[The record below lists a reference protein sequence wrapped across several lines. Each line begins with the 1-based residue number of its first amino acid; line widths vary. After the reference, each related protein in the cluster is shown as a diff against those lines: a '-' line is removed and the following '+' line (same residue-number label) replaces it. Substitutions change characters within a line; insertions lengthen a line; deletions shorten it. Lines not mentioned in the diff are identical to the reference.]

1 MILLFSSATYS
12 QYLINEN
19 FNQMSSGQYI
29 PPTGWV
35 FGQGDFPTLTN
46 YNYSS
51 GWKGKDFG
59 NVTDGLNEVAIA
71 VNIYGTSRRCWAIS
85 PAVDLSSTS
94 TKELS
99 FDAALTNFNSTAQG
113 SFDTND
119 DSIFVAYSLDG
130 GFTWNYSQI
139 LKVFKGGDVISASG
153 EPITI
158 DLTSIGSE
166 TNVSFAF
173 YGVSRQTGNDVDFFV
188 DNVKV
193 GGSSAYDMEATSI
206 ISPSGVII
214 SNSPEVKAVFSN
226 TGLNPISGKY
236 YARILDPN
244 SAQVFYDSVSFSN
257 SAVNEIDTVSFGQV
271 SLSINGTYTMRAI
284 AIASGDLNNN
294 NDSIST
300 NFNVSL
306 STNNLVVV
314 YDNSSAQEL
323 ENKAAVFNAL
333 NSLGISYDSLDR
345 SSSTPNFTPWKEAI
359 WCEEG
364 DIPQAERNAIISFLN
379 AGTSNNQKVFLIAG
393 DDIGFNHG
401 RAGQP
406 GYDSIFYS
414 YYLHAK
420 YFADDVSTLFNNY
433 GIVGQNVN
441 NSLHDSLNS
450 EYPDAIGTKFGGVPA
465 YMFGQLPA
473 LSDTVAG
480 VAFDGPTYNIIYYP
494 FEFREVITN
503 VTPNCK
509 QLISGSLDWLTNA
522 AGNVPVELESFSA
535 KAIDRKVSLSWITAT
550 ETNNSGFA
558 IERKDENNSFKQIA
572 FVKGNGTTTGKSS
585 YSYKDENLTPG
596 NYAYRLRQV
605 DFDGSF
611 KLSNESLVEINSPR
625 TYTLDQNYPNPFNP
639 STTIKFSIPNDEFV
653 SLTIHN
659 ILGEKVAT
667 LINNKI
673 SAGDHEVNFNASN
686 LASGV
691 YVYILSVENDGS
703 NSGQTFLSTKKM
715 ILMK

>member
-441 NSLHDSLNS
+441 SSLHDSLNS